1 MLQDRPAKTRS
12 EPTILEDAKLDEE
25 ARAVLTWLLN
35 VCARSTSSE
44 EQVFIFRD
52 HSRLKKV
59 FKRDKHGEVKAV
71 GMSDLLRVH
80 TKQIRDLQI
89 NRFIQ
94 FRKGRWPGR
103 WFAVN
108 FEGGGQVLP

>member
-12 EPTILEDAKLDEE
+12 EPAAMEGTKLDEE
-25 ARAVLTWLLN
+25 ARAVLTWLLD

-52 HSRLKKV
+52 YSRLKKALR
-59 FKRDKHGEVKAV
+59 RDNRGEVKAV

-80 TKQIRDLQI
+80 TEPMNALRSH
-89 NRFIQ
+89 NFIQ
-94 FRKGRWPGR
+94 LRKGRWPGK
-103 WFAVN
+103 WFTVN
-108 FEGGGQVLP
+108 FKDIS

>member
-1 MLQDRPAKTRS
+1 MLQDRPAQTRTK
-12 EPTILEDAKLDEE
+12 PAIPEDTNLDEE

-35 VCARSTSSE
+35 VCARSTTPE

-52 HSRLKKV
+52 HSRLKKF
-59 FKRDKHGEVKAV
+59 FKRDKRGEVKAM
-71 GMSDLLRVH
+71 GMSDLVKVH

-94 FRKGRWPGR
+94 FRKGRWPGK
-103 WFAVN
+103 WFTVN
-108 FEGGGQVLP
+108 FQGGGSSVT